1 MRVLHIVSEPG
12 SHDRGVPQK
21 VAATV
26 ESWRRLGVDADFV
39 DLATA
44 SLGSDGVGDRGP
56 ERRPRLGRAGWVLE
70 MERRARRLREVLDR
84 QRPDV
89 VYSREL
95 VWSPAVES
103 IFRRHPVVLE
113 INSDRA
119 TELASSSRAA
129 AAFWRTTSARNRRR
143 ARGIVSVTNE
153 LARKLV
159 PESVPWVTIPN
170 GEDVADRPPPRLHAD
185 RPLLVMLVGG
195 VNAWQGMDRVDALA
209 RALPQFDFGIC
220 GDLGSAA
227 QGLSE
232 RVRRIPPM
240 KGRELDDLLSRT
252 TVCLGTLAL
261 SRKSMTEAC
270 PLKSRTALASG
281 VPLIYAYDD
290 PQLDGDEI
298 FALRVADA
306 PTWSREDLERI
317 ESFVERAAGDPSIGV
332 AAWDFARRN
341 IDRDVLEQRRI
352 DFMAGLLREPGS

>member
-1 MRVLHIVSEPG
+1 
-12 SHDRGVPQK
+12 
-21 VAATV
+21 
-26 ESWRRLGVDADFV
+26 
-39 DLATA
+39 
-44 SLGSDGVGDRGP
+44 
-56 ERRPRLGRAGWVLE
+56 
-70 MERRARRLREVLDR
+70 
-84 QRPDV
+84 
-89 VYSREL
+89 
-95 VWSPAVES
+95 
-103 IFRRHPVVLE
+103 
-113 INSDRA
+113 
-119 TELASSSRAA
+119 
-129 AAFWRTTSARNRRR
+129 
-143 ARGIVSVTNE
+143 
-153 LARKLV
+153 
-159 PESVPWVTIPN
+159 
-170 GEDVADRPPPRLHAD
+170 
-185 RPLLVMLVGG
+185 
-195 VNAWQGMDRVDALA
+195 
-209 RALPQFDFGIC
+209 
-220 GDLGSAA
+220 
-227 QGLSE
+227 
-232 RVRRIPPM
+232 M